1 MRRVQA
7 TLGLKAGESS
17 HCLRTHPD
25 TRKLLLM
32 TTTVEAIYENGKLT
46 LTQALPLPERTPVT
60 VTIKTGEPGSDAER
74 AAWLKLSEIGLAR
87 AYGDDEPEYNV
98 GDVKN
103 S

>member
-1 MRRVQA
+1 
-7 TLGLKAGESS
+7 
-17 HCLRTHPD
+17 
-25 TRKLLLM
+25 M

-60 VTIKTGEPGSDAER
+60 VTIKTGEPASDAER
-74 AAWLKLSEIGLAR
+74 AAWLKLSETGLAR